1 MSCDRLATVARNAA
15 NESAFMPAVCSD
27 PEFASWTR
35 RVAFRLLNLPSGWSE
50 QQMRVAMFKELT
62 PSPEWAEG
70 LAFMMELAREN
81 QRKALAP

>member
-1 MSCDRLATVARNAA
+1 MSCDRLATFARNAA

-27 PEFASWTR
+27 PEFASWTY
-35 RVAFRLLNLPSGWSE
+35 RVALRLLNLPGSRSE
-50 QQMRVAMFKELT
+50 QQMRGAIFKELT

-70 LAFMMELAREN
+70 LAFVMELAREN